1 MKLIVICVN
10 LIVTVYVKKNIYVT
24 IINFGSKSKSRVDV
38 LEPRYDAL
46 LKQTLD
52 FISIIHIVY
61 TGSRY
66 LLVILDKTAFLN

>member
-38 LEPRYDAL
+38 LEPRYDTL

-52 FISIIHIVY
+52 FTSIIHIVY
-61 TGSRY
+61 TADIY
-66 LLVILDKTAFLN
+66 LLY